1 MSGQHQPVAIDRI
14 AVIGGGAWA
23 SALAL
28 TAARAGRQVML
39 WARDPRTVQA
49 VNAGEGNPA
58 YLPGIAFDRAI
69 TATGDLGVALER
81 ADAVLLVTPAQTT
94 RAMAEALAPHLAPA
108 TPVVLCAKGIERDT
122 GLLLGEVLSQAAPA
136 CRPAVLSGPSFA
148 GDVARGLPTA
158 VTLAAADGD
167 LADALSQ
174 ALAGTQFRPYASTDL
189 VGVQVGGALKNVLAI
204 ACGAVAGKG
213 WGASALAA
221 LTARGFAELTRLG
234 LALGARPETLTGLS
248 GLGDLV
254 LTCSSPQS
262 RNFAFGLALGEGRSV
277 AELAAGGKLAEGV
290 HSAAIAVDL
299 AARHGI
305 EMPIGAAVSDVLE
318 GRIGL
323 DAALTGLMTRPLRR
337 EA

>member
-1 MSGQHQPVAIDRI
+1 VSAAPAHDAFSRI
-14 AVIGGGAWA
+14 AVIGGGGWG

-28 TAARAGRQVML
+28 TAARAGRAVTL
-39 WARDPRTVQA
+39 WARDPGTVRSIA
-49 VNAGEGNPA
+49 AGEGNPA
-58 YLPGIAFDRAI
+58 YLPGIAFDRALA
-69 TATGDLGVALER
+69 ATGDLAAAVSA

-94 RAMAEALAPHLAPA
+94 RDMATALAPHLGQG

-122 GLLLGEVLSQAAPA
+122 GLLLGEVLAETLPA

-148 GDVARGLPTA
+148 SDVARGLPTA
-158 VTLAAADGD
+158 VTLAADDGE
-167 LADALSQ
+167 LADALSA
-174 ALAGTQFRPYASTDL
+174 ALASRQFRPYASTDP

-262 RNFAFGLALGEGRSV
+262 RNFAFGMALGEGRSV
-277 AELAAGGKLAEGV
+277 AELSSGGKLAEGV
-290 HSAAIAVDL
+290 HSAAVAVEL
-299 AARHGI
+299 AARHAV
-305 EMPIGAAVSDVLE
+305 EMPIAAAVSDVLA

-323 DAALTGLMTRPLRR
+323 DAALTSLMTRPLRR

>member
-1 MSGQHQPVAIDRI
+1 MSDTRQPAPIDRI
-14 AVIGGGAWA
+14 AIIGGGAWG

-28 TAARAGRQVML
+28 TAARAGRQAML
-39 WARDPRTVQA
+39 WARDPQTVRS
-49 VNAGEGNPA
+49 VNAGKGNPV
-58 YLPGIAFDRAI
+58 YLPDVAFDHAI
-69 TATGDLGVALER
+69 AATGDIAAAVAD

-94 RAMAEALAPHLAPA
+94 RAMAETLAPHLAPG
-108 TPVVLCAKGIERDT
+108 TPVILCAKGIERDT
-122 GLLLGEVLSQAAPA
+122 GLLLGEVLSQAAPG

-158 VTLAAADGD
+158 VTLAAADGA

-174 ALAGTQFRPYASTDL
+174 ALASAQFRPYASTDL

-262 RNFAFGLALGEGRSV
+262 RNFAFGMALGEGRTV
-277 AELAAGGKLAEGV
+277 TELAAGGKLAEGV

-305 EMPIGAAVSDVLE
+305 EMPIGTAVSAVLE

-323 DAALTGLMTRPLRR
+323 DAALASLMTRPLRR